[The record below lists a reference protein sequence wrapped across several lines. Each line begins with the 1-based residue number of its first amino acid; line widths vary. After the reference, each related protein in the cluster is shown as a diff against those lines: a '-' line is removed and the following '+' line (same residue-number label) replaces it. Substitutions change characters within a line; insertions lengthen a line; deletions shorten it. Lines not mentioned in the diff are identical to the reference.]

1 VRRLIAL
8 VVVLIIAPT
17 AVAYADGCGT
27 HALSLGQECSS
38 QLGQNSA
45 QARDGSR
52 IELWQYEGTAGECVA
67 IEMSAN
73 QFTPYLQLIR
83 GTPTGPVLAQAE
95 NAIRTTLPS
104 GGTYYVKATSA
115 GAGYRAGAYAV
126 RLDRC

>member
-1 VRRLIAL
+1 
-8 VVVLIIAPT
+8 

-27 HALSLGQECSS
+27 HTLGLGQQCPSE
-38 QLGQNSA
+38 LGQNST

-52 IELWQYEGTAGECVA
+52 IELWQFEGSAGDCVA
-67 IEMSAN
+67 VDMSAN

-83 GTPTGPVLAQAE
+83 GTPTGPGVAQGE
-95 NAIRTTLPS
+95 NAIRATLPS

-115 GAGYRAGAYAV
+115 GAGYRAGAYTV